1 MVFMKKP
8 VYPRPRLLAG
18 GAVRTL
24 GLRRALPHNGA
35 HQPPASCARLRGSP
49 VATTSPLQRW
59 PDTTAG
65 QFTPPRD
72 ATQAPGYLARGAVGG
87 RLHALVMWRPLDL
100 FRAIIL
106 AGF

>member
-35 HQPPASCARLRGSP
+35 HQPPAFCAQQRRRQ
-49 VATTSPLQRW
+49 VATTSPPHRW
-59 PDTTAG
+59 PDTTDG
-65 QFTPPRD
+65 KSTLPRG
-72 ATQAPGYLARGAVGG
+72 ATQAPTYLERGAVAG
-87 RLHALVMWRPLDL
+87 RLHALVGPHFDSR
-100 FRAIIL
+100 R
-106 AGF
+106 